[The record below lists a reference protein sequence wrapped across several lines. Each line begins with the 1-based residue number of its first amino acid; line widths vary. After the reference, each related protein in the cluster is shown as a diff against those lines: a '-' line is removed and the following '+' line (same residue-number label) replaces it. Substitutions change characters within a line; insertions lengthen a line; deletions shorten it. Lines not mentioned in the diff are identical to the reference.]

1 MVVVYIL
8 HYFGKQFT
16 RAIFIEETNSLAH
29 ILCICKHE
37 KRITLIM
44 NKMLVAFPFRPLAV
58 FIHAFLHILELI
70 EKNKTKSKN
79 YIGLFAT
86 ISAPPIY
93 IIYVH
98 EKLRTS
104 KNIDMC

>member
-8 HYFGKQFT
+8 HYSSKHFT
-16 RAIFIEETNSLAH
+16 RAIFIEE
-29 ILCICKHE
+29 K
-37 KRITLIM
+37 
-44 NKMLVAFPFRPLAV
+44 
-58 FIHAFLHILELI
+58 
-70 EKNKTKSKN
+70 KNKTKSKN

-104 KNIDMC
+104 ENIDRC